1 MKKITPID
9 NMHGTEPV
17 WIAGTVHDGI
27 GPMIKALSWY
37 NYNCTRKDA
46 KEFLLEYV
54 KKVNRP
60 KDEVA
65 TIKGMSDAKVSLQ
78 VGWVARMMCMGFIPN
93 DKTKKFFC
101 DGYKKLLV
109 AERKEAA
116 VTAAPVVVALAPVVN
131 IQDRIREKASE
142 VSGEIEG
149 LIDDFIASQCK
160 TTIDIESYVK
170 NLKLS
175 SVVLKKVCDNFV
187 DHSKEI
193 NEAIAG
199 KDKQL
204 VEGYSN
210 FSKVELRRL
219 REFMDSIVTATNN
232 VAVVSKPARKKRVT
246 KEKPAAILV
255 AKVQYQKECTELKLK
270 SITPDKLIGATQVWT
285 YNTKTKLLG
294 VYNAENAKGFSMK
307 GTTLQNF
314 DIATSIGKRLR
325 KPEVVIKEVLEAGKV
340 KLKKILP
347 ELKTK
352 ECALTGRINSDTIIL
367 KVN

>member
-1 MKKITPID
+1 MKKISPID
-9 NMHGTEPV
+9 NMLGAEPV
-17 WIAGTVHDGI
+17 WVADTVHDNMI
-27 GPMIKALSWY
+27 SMIKALNWY
-37 NYNCTRKDA
+37 NYNCSKKDA
-46 KEFLLEYV
+46 KEFILDYL

-65 TIKGMSDAKVSLQ
+65 TIKSLPDTKISLQ
-78 VGWVARMMCMGFIPN
+78 VGWLARMLCMGFIPSDN
-93 DKTKKFFC
+93 TKKFF
-101 DGYKKLLV
+101 GENYKSLLV
-109 AERKEAA
+109 AEPKEVSA
-116 VTAAPVVVALAPVVN
+116 TAPVVVAAAPVVN

-149 LIDDFIASQCK
+149 LIDDFVMSKCK
-160 TTIDIESYVK
+160 TPIDVESYIK
-170 NLKLS
+170 SLQLS

-193 NEAIAG
+193 TEAIAG

-204 VEGYSN
+204 VEGYSQ

-219 REFMDSIVTATNN
+219 REFMDSIVTATNK
-232 VAVVSKPARKKRVT
+232 VAIVSKPTRKKRVS

-255 AKVQYQKECTELKLK
+255 AKVQYQKECPELKLK
-270 SITPDKLIGATQVWT
+270 SITPDKVIGATQVWT

-294 VYNAENAKGFSMK
+294 VYNSENAKGFSMK

-314 DIATSIGKRLR
+314 DSATSIGKRLR
-325 KPEVVIKEVLEAGKV
+325 KPEIVLKDVLEAGKV

-347 ELKTK
+347 DLKTK
-352 ECALTGRINSDTIIL
+352 ECVLTGRINSDTIIL
-367 KVN
+367 KVT

>member
-1 MKKITPID
+1 MKRISPID
-9 NMHGTEPV
+9 NMLGSEPV
-17 WIAGTVHDGI
+17 WVADTEHDNKISTV
-27 GPMIKALSWY
+27 KALNWY
-37 NYNCTRKDA
+37 NYNCSKKDA
-46 KEFLLEYV
+46 KEFILDYL
-54 KKVNRP
+54 KKVNRS

-65 TIKGMSDAKVSLQ
+65 IIKGLPDTKVSLQ
-78 VGWVARMMCMGFIPN
+78 VGWLARMLCMGFVPSDN
-93 DKTKKFFC
+93 TKKFFC
-101 DGYKKLLV
+101 EGYKKLLV
-109 AERKEAA
+109 AEQKEVSA
-116 VTAAPVVVALAPVVN
+116 TAAPVVAAAPVVN

-149 LIDDFIASQCK
+149 LIDDFVISRCK
-160 TTIDIESYVK
+160 TPIDVESYVK

-193 NEAIAG
+193 TEAITG

-204 VEGYSN
+204 VEGYSQ

-232 VAVVSKPARKKRVT
+232 VAVVSKTVRKKRVS

-270 SITPDKLIGATQVWT
+270 SITPDKMIGATQVWT

-294 VYNAENAKGFSMK
+294 VYSAENAKGFSMK

-314 DIATSIGKRLR
+314 DSALSIGKRLR
-325 KPEVVIKEVLEAGKV
+325 KPEVVLKEVLEAGKV

-347 ELKTK
+347 DLKTK
-352 ECALTGRINSDTIIL
+352 ECVLTGRMNSDTIIL
-367 KVN
+367 KVT

>member
-1 MKKITPID
+1 MKRISPID
-9 NMHGTEPV
+9 NMLGGEPAWV
-17 WIAGTVHDGI
+17 VDTVHDTKVSVV
-27 GPMIKALSWY
+27 KALNWY
-37 NYNCTRKDA
+37 NYNCTKKDA
-46 KEFLLEYV
+46 KEFIVDYL

-65 TIKGMSDAKVSLQ
+65 TIKGLPDAKVTLQ
-78 VGWVARMMCMGFIPN
+78 VGWIARMLCKGFVPS
-93 DKTKKFFC
+93 DSTKKFF
-101 DGYKKLLV
+101 GENYKKLLV
-109 AERKEAA
+109 AEQKGASATGAPAIAA
-116 VTAAPVVVALAPVVN
+116 VPTVN

-149 LIDDFIASQCK
+149 LIDDFVISRCK
-160 TTIDIESYVK
+160 KQIDVEAYVK
-170 NLKLS
+170 GLQLS

-193 NEAIAG
+193 TEAIAG
-199 KDKQL
+199 KDAQV
-204 VEGYSN
+204 VEGYSQ

-232 VAVVSKPARKKRVT
+232 VAIVSKTVRKKRVS
-246 KEKPAAILV
+246 KEKPVAVLV
-255 AKVQYQKECTELKLK
+255 AKVQYQKECAELKLK
-270 SITPDKLIGATQVWT
+270 SITPDKIIGSVQVWT

-294 VYNAENAKGFSMK
+294 MYNAENAKGFSMK

-314 DIATSIGKRLR
+314 DEAASIGKRLR
-325 KPEVVIKEVLEAGKV
+325 KPEAVLKEVLEAGKI

-352 ECALTGRINSDTIIL
+352 ECVLTGRINSDTIIL
-367 KVN
+367 KVT

>member
-1 MKKITPID
+1 MKKISPID
-9 NMHGTEPV
+9 NMLGSEPV
-17 WIAGTVHDGI
+17 WVADTEHDNKTS
-27 GPMIKALSWY
+27 MIKALNWY
-37 NYNCTRKDA
+37 NYNCSKKDA
-46 KEFLLEYV
+46 KEFILDYL

-65 TIKGMSDAKVSLQ
+65 TIKSLPDTKVSLQ
-78 VGWVARMMCMGFIPN
+78 VGWLARMLCMGFIPS
-93 DKTKKFFC
+93 DSTKKFFC

-109 AERKEAA
+109 AEPKEDSA
-116 VTAAPVVVALAPVVN
+116 TAAPVVAAAPVVN

-149 LIDDFIASQCK
+149 LIDDFVISKCK
-160 TTIDIESYVK
+160 TPIDVEAYIK
-170 NLKLS
+170 GLQLS

-193 NEAIAG
+193 TEAISG
-199 KDKQL
+199 SDKQL

-219 REFMDSIVTATNN
+219 REFMDSIVTATNK
-232 VAVVSKPARKKRVT
+232 VAIVSKPARKKRVS

-255 AKVQYQKECTELKLK
+255 AKVQYQKECPELKLK
-270 SITPDKLIGATQVWT
+270 SITPDKMIGATQVWT

-294 VYNAENAKGFSMK
+294 LYVSENAKGFSMK

-314 DIATSIGKRLR
+314 DSATSIGKRLR
-325 KPEVVIKEVLEAGKV
+325 KPEVVLKEVLEAGKV

-347 ELKTK
+347 DLKTK
-352 ECALTGRINSDTIIL
+352 ECVLTGRINSDTIIL
-367 KVN
+367 KVT

>member
-1 MKKITPID
+1 
-9 NMHGTEPV
+9 MHDTKV
-17 WIAGTVHDGI
+17 SVV
-27 GPMIKALSWY
+27 KALNWY
-37 NYNCTRKDA
+37 NYNCTKKDA
-46 KEFLLEYV
+46 KEFIVDYL

-65 TIKGMSDAKVSLQ
+65 TIKGLPDAKVTLQ
-78 VGWVARMMCMGFIPN
+78 VGWIARMLCKGFVPS
-93 DKTKKFFC
+93 DSTKKFF
-101 DGYKKLLV
+101 GENYKKLLV
-109 AERKEAA
+109 AEQKEASATGAPAIAA
-116 VTAAPVVVALAPVVN
+116 VPSVN

-149 LIDDFIASQCK
+149 LIDDFVISRCK
-160 TTIDIESYVK
+160 TPIDVEAYVK

-193 NEAIAG
+193 TEAIAG
-199 KDKQL
+199 NDKQL
-204 VEGYSN
+204 VEGYSQ

-232 VAVVSKPARKKRVT
+232 IAVVSKPTRKKRVS

-255 AKVQYQKECTELKLK
+255 AKVQYQKECPELKLK
-270 SITPDKLIGATQVWT
+270 SITPDKMIGATQVWT

-294 VYNAENAKGFSMK
+294 LYVSENAKGFSMK

-314 DIATSIGKRLR
+314 DEASSIGKRLR
-325 KPEVVIKEVLEAGKV
+325 KPEVVLKEVLEAGKV

-347 ELKTK
+347 DLKTK
-352 ECALTGRINSDTIIL
+352 ECVLTGRMNSDTMIL
-367 KVN
+367 KVT